1 MKHCQNGMHTAG
13 RQWAAAFPVILC
25 LCYGIVCGA
34 SYAASLNLILCFFLN
49 LWVQFFLVFLLTDKF
64 NPKAYFLYGMEFVF
78 LQLRLIPAQAMPARL
93 CAFLYAIAVLTA
105 FLYLHSRIIKKKG
118 IIKP

>member
-1 MKHCQNGMHTAG
+1 M
-13 RQWAAAFPVILC
+13 C

-49 LWVQFFLVFLLTDKF
+49 LWVQFFLVFLLTDTF

-78 LQLRLIPAQAMPARL
+78 LQLRLIPGTGDACALMCISL
-93 CAFLYAIAVLTA
+93 CHCRPHSFSVSAFQN
-105 FLYLHSRIIKKKG
+105 H
-118 IIKP
+118 

>member
-1 MKHCQNGMHTAG
+1 ML
-13 RQWAAAFPVILC
+13 FLC

-49 LWVQFFLVFLLTDKF
+49 LWVQFFLVFVLTNKF

-105 FLYLHSRIIKKKG
+105 FLYLHSRTIKKKG